1 MEFDECPEFMNDFEL
16 IVAMDIN
23 GCIGKNNSIPWYL
36 PEDLKHFKEI
46 TENSIVIMG
55 RNTFESLPYGP
66 LKNRLNIVISSRLD
80 HIYNYPNVIVSDMVD
95 VFNIIQKYRKKYQ
108 KVFIIG
114 GSQIY
119 KLFIK
124 YCNKLHITH
133 INVSIMQ
140 NINNENNTSNA
151 SDLITFDKSLLY
163 NFTITHT
170 TEMLTSKNKISY
182 IFCTY
187 ERQN

>member
-1 MEFDECPEFMNDFEL
+1 MNNFEL

-23 GCIGKNNSIPWYL
+23 GCIGKNNKIPWYL
-36 PEDLKHFKEI
+36 PEDLKHFREI

-55 RNTFESLPYGP
+55 RKTFESLPNGP
-66 LKNRLNIVISSRLD
+66 LKNRLNIVISSKLD
-80 HIYNYPNVIVSDMVD
+80 HTYNYPNVIVTDMID
-95 VFNIIQKYRKKYQ
+95 VFNIIEKYRKKYL

-124 YCNKLHITH
+124 YCNKLHITFV
-133 INVSIMQ
+133 NLSIIH
-140 NINNENNTSNA
+140 NSKASETSYAN
-151 SDLITFDKSLLY
+151 DLISFDKSLLDE
-163 NFTITHT
+163 FTITT
-170 TEMLTSKNKISY
+170 KTEMLTTKNKITY
-182 IFCTY
+182 VFCTY

>member
-1 MEFDECPEFMNDFEL
+1 MNDFEL
-16 IVAMDIN
+16 IVAMDID

-55 RNTFESLPYGP
+55 RKTFESLPYGP

-80 HIYNYPNVIVSDMVD
+80 HIYNYSNVIVTDIVD
-95 VFNIIQKYRKKYQ
+95 VFNIIQKYRKKYA

-124 YCNKLHITH
+124 YCNKLHITY
-133 INVSIMQ
+133 INISIKHD
-140 NINNENNTSNA
+140 INDASIANE
-151 SDLITFDKSLLY
+151 LITFDKSLLD

-182 IFCTY
+182 VFCTY
-187 ERQN
+187 ERQY